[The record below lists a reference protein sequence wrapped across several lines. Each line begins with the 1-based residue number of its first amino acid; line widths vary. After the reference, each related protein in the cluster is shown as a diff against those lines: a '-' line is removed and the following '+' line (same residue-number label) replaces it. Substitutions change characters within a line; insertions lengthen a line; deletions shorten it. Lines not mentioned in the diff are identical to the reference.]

1 MKSSLF
7 LVFETQEPLIWESLQ
22 ARLNIQIGGWWGGVE
37 EEEEKADEEPE
48 EREGE
53 EGEQREEQ
61 GGEQRE
67 GGRLKEEIE
76 MLEIV

>member
-1 MKSSLF
+1 M
-7 LVFETQEPLIWESLQ
+7 
-22 ARLNIQIGGWWGGVE
+22 E
-37 EEEEKADEEPE
+37 EEEEKANEEPE

-53 EGEQREEQ
+53 EGKQREEQ

>member
-1 MKSSLF
+1 M
-7 LVFETQEPLIWESLQ
+7 
-22 ARLNIQIGGWWGGVE
+22 E

-53 EGEQREEQ
+53 EGKQREEQ